1 MLFFDN
7 TVAAVL
13 KSFLFCFINNNKNT
27 LFTSPLK
34 KKERKRK
41 ERVEKRETKRENEE
55 GRKKGGKIKLKI
67 TENVRNSHSQQEEI
81 VKQGEQ
87 RTNQE

>member
-1 MLFFDN
+1 M
-7 TVAAVL
+7 
-13 KSFLFCFINNNKNT
+13 
-27 LFTSPLK
+27 K

-55 GRKKGGKIKLKI
+55 GRKKGGKIQLKI

-81 VKQGEQ
+81 VKQEEQ

>member
-1 MLFFDN
+1 MFFILH
-7 TVAAVL
+7 T
-13 KSFLFCFINNNKNT
+13 FNT
-27 LFTSPLK
+27 LTSPLK
-34 KKERKRK
+34 KKVKERKRK

-81 VKQGEQ
+81 VKQEEQ

>member
-1 MLFFDN
+1 M
-7 TVAAVL
+7 
-13 KSFLFCFINNNKNT
+13 
-27 LFTSPLK
+27 K

-81 VKQGEQ
+81 VKQEEQ